1 MANDIGRIGE
11 LWRFPVKS
19 MAGERLLQ
27 ADVTEH
33 GVLGDRAYGLIETDT
48 GKVASAKSVTRFPG
62 LLNCRAQFVEPP
74 RLGRDLPPVRI
85 DLPDGSAV
93 TSDDAAADA
102 RLSAYFGHDVTLARV
117 APNDFTIDHVQPDLQ
132 SGQANRGAVSALK
145 LGAALFDA
153 IGQPAPVPAG
163 AFFDAFPLSLLTT
176 ATLEQLSKLRPGS
189 RFDARRFRMNVIVDT
204 PGAGFIENDWPGQ
217 GFTLGDRVRCRITIP
232 DPRCVMTVLAQGE
245 LEDDIEILRTLV
257 AHNRI
262 EAGAFGKLPCAGVYA
277 TVEAPGTLRI
287 DDPVRSA

>member
-1 MANDIGRIGE
+1 VANDVGRIGE

-33 GVLGDRAYGLIETDT
+33 GVLGDRGYGLVETDT
-48 GKVASAKSVTRFPG
+48 GKVVSAKSVTRFPG
-62 LLNCRAQFVEPP
+62 LLNCRAQFVESP

-93 TSDDAAADA
+93 TSDASDADA
-102 RLSAYFGHDVTLARV
+102 RLSAFFGHGVTLARA
-117 APNDFTIDHVQPDLQ
+117 APADFTIDQLQPDLESAQ
-132 SGQANRGAVSALK
+132 SIRGTVSAQK

-153 IGQPAPVPAG
+153 IGQPSPVPAG
-163 AFFDAFPLSLLTT
+163 AFVDVFPMSLLTT
-176 ATLEQLSKLRPGS
+176 ATLRQLSKLRAVS

-204 PGAGFIENDWPGQ
+204 PAEGFVENDWPGHS
-217 GFTLGDRVRCRITIP
+217 FTLGNRVRCRITLP
-232 DPRCVMTVLAQGE
+232 DPRCVMTTLAQDE
-245 LEDDIEILRTLV
+245 LEDDIGILRTLV
-257 AHNRI
+257 AHNRVDV
-262 EAGAFGKLPCAGVYA
+262 GAFGKLPCAGVYA
-277 TVEAPGTLRI
+277 TVETPGTLYV